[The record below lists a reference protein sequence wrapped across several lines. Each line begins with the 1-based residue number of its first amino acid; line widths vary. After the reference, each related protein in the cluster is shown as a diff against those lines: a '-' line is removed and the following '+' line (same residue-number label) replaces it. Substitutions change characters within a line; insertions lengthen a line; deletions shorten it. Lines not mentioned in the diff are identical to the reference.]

1 MDREDLSVLHLNLLV
16 ADLERSLAFY
26 AQYFG
31 FTRHAEYGDGTVFVR
46 NAQGFDLGLKPGVP
60 GAMPA
65 PTMHFG
71 FRAEHPESV
80 RTLRDELHRTGAPF
94 TEECDEDDFVSCK
107 VLDPDGYEIEIYW
120 EA

>member
-1 MDREDLSVLHLNLLV
+1 MDREPLPVLHLNLV
-16 ADLERSLAFY
+16 VTDLERSLAFY
-26 AQYFG
+26 EEHFG

-46 NAQGFDLGLKPGVP
+46 NAQGFDLGLKPGAP
-60 GAMPA
+60 STMPA

-71 FRAEHPESV
+71 FRAPHPEAV
-80 RTLRDELHRTGAPF
+80 RALRDELHRTGAPF
-94 TEECDEDDFVSCK
+94 TEESDEDDFVGCK